1 MSLALGITLV
11 VLGAGLFVFGLLPL
25 FGVDINGRAMGN
37 GTKVGI
43 VAVLVA
49 GAMIK
54 IGWDYVRHGEQRMD
68 LD

>member
-1 MSLALGITLV
+1 
-11 VLGAGLFVFGLLPL
+11 
-25 FGVDINGRAMGN
+25 
-37 GTKVGI
+37 

>member
-1 MSLALGITLV
+1 
-11 VLGAGLFVFGLLPL
+11 
-25 FGVDINGRAMGN
+25 VDINGRAMGN